1 MKKKS
6 KLLIALLV
14 IVFVGIYYYVT
25 LPAINLHSTD
35 TWFFLI
41 ALVVFFAI
49 FYAVK
54 KRIGRAEIKT
64 DKGLKAFVT
73 IVLGLGIIFLVG
85 TVLSSPIVNARKY
98 QKLMTVEEGNF
109 AEDVEELSYDKIP
122 LLDKDTASLLGDR
135 KMGSMVDMVSQFEAE
150 LIYSQINYKD
160 NPVRVTPLQYAN
172 LIKWF
177 TNFGDGIPA
186 YIRINMATQA
196 TELVKLEEGMK
207 YTTSDHFNRNIY
219 RHLRFAHPTFIYD
232 TLSFEIDD
240 DGVPYWIAPVKKFNI
255 GLFGGETIGKVVICN
270 AVNGEME
277 TYDIEDVPQWVD
289 NAYTADM
296 LISLFDYYGTLKHG
310 FLNSVLS
317 QRDCLAT
324 TDGYNYLAL
333 DDDVWMYT
341 GVTSVNGDQS
351 NVGFVLA
358 NKRTM
363 ETKYYE
369 VEGATETSAMSSAEG
384 QVQHLGYVA
393 TFPLLLN
400 ISDEPTYFIALK
412 DEAGLVKKYA
422 MVNVQKYQIVA
433 IGDTVSQC
441 DDNYL
446 ELLFSNGLKQEAE
459 DTREVLTIEGKVTK
473 IAQAVLDGTSHF
485 YLMVEGSDD
494 IFDLSVVDYID
505 VVKCEVG
512 QNVKM
517 EYKEDERANPVL
529 SFEIKK

>member
-73 IVLGLGIIFLVG
+73 IILGLGIIFLVG

-172 LIKWF
+172 LIKWI

-270 AVNGEME
+270 AING
-277 TYDIEDVPQWVD
+277 TW
-289 NAYTADM
+289 
-296 LISLFDYYGTLKHG
+296 K
-310 FLNSVLS
+310 
-317 QRDCLAT
+317 
-324 TDGYNYLAL
+324 
-333 DDDVWMYT
+333 
-341 GVTSVNGDQS
+341 
-351 NVGFVLA
+351 
-358 NKRTM
+358 
-363 ETKYYE
+363 
-369 VEGATETSAMSSAEG
+369 
-384 QVQHLGYVA
+384 
-393 TFPLLLN
+393 
-400 ISDEPTYFIALK
+400 
-412 DEAGLVKKYA
+412 
-422 MVNVQKYQIVA
+422 
-433 IGDTVSQC
+433 
-441 DDNYL
+441 
-446 ELLFSNGLKQEAE
+446 
-459 DTREVLTIEGKVTK
+459 
-473 IAQAVLDGTSHF
+473 
-485 YLMVEGSDD
+485 LMILRMFRSG
-494 IFDLSVVDYID
+494 
-505 VVKCEVG
+505 
-512 QNVKM
+512 
-517 EYKEDERANPVL
+517 
-529 SFEIKK
+529 